1 MTGDL
6 HAALIGVP
14 ASAAACVGNE
24 TPRVVPGDPSK
35 SLLYIKVA
43 AKLDGC
49 AVPCGDTMPLGPDIA
64 PLSASEVELIRAWIA
79 AGAQDD

>member
-6 HAALIGVP
+6 HTALVGAP

-24 TPRVVPGDPSK
+24 APRIVAGDPSR

-43 AKLDGC
+43 AKLDGS
-49 AVPCGDTMPLGPDIA
+49 AVPCGDTMPLGPDVP
-64 PLSASEVELIRAWIA
+64 PLSANEVELIRRWIA